1 MNVKKTFKSD
11 KGKKAV
17 IGVYDE
23 ILKMWRV
30 PYETLWLESTFGKT
44 FVIRSGD
51 NSLPPLILLHGTSS
65 NSTMWIDEVE
75 EFAKNYCVYAIDIPG
90 EPGKSEER
98 QYPLKG
104 SAYFEWLNE
113 IVITL
118 KLDKISIVAISLGAW
133 MAIGYATKCPE
144 NVDKLVLLCPSGVG
158 RQKVSFIFKALPLML
173 LGDWG
178 FNKITQLVSG
188 KKSMPKEA
196 QEYTKLIAR
205 SFNLRTESVPIY
217 SDEELSQLKMP
228 VLLFAGE
235 NDVMLNSKET
245 VSRMSRLVSNIKAT
259 LLSGYGH
266 VLIGFQKEIIDF
278 LLE

>member
-11 KGKKAV
+11 KGRTAV
-17 IGVYDE
+17 FGVYDE
-23 ILKMWRV
+23 ILKIWRV
-30 PYETLWLESTFGKT
+30 PYETLWIDSTFGKT
-44 FVIRSGD
+44 FVIKCGD
-51 NSLPPLILLHGTSS
+51 SSHPPLILLHGTSS
-65 NSTMWIDEVE
+65 NSSLWMGEAE

-90 EPGKSEER
+90 EPGKSEEK
-98 QYPLKG
+98 QYPLRG
-104 SAYFEWLNE
+104 SAHFEWLNE

-118 KLDKISIVAISLGAW
+118 KLNKISIVGISLGAW
-133 MAIGYATKCPE
+133 IGLGYATKYPE
-144 NVDKLVLLCPSGVG
+144 KVEKLALLCPSGVG

-178 FNKITQLVSG
+178 FNKITQLVNG
-188 KKSMPKEA
+188 KQIMLKEA

-205 SFNLRTESVPIY
+205 SFNLRTEPVPIY
-217 SDEELSQLKMP
+217 SDDELRQLKMP

-245 VSRMSRLVSNIKAT
+245 VNRMSRLVPNIKST

-266 VLIGFQKEIIDF
+266 VLIGFQNEIMNF